1 MIASMPTRNEAFSM
15 YYLVGDVREED
26 EDLGGE
32 WRLLGGPRQLPVTE
46 PLVEVGLREGTV
58 LALVREQP
66 LQRRL
71 QDEAVGEVPRLLLVQ
86 GVQGPQGDGLERAE
100 WTLC

>member
-1 MIASMPTRNEAFSM
+1 M
-15 YYLVGDVREED
+15 YYLVGNVREED

-32 WRLLGGPRQLPVTE
+32 WRLLGGPRQLPVPE
-46 PLVEVGLREGTV
+46 PLVEVCLRERAV

-71 QDEAVGEVPRLLLVQ
+71 QDEAVGKVTRLLLVQ
-86 GVQGPQGDGLERAE
+86 SVEGP
-100 WTLC
+100 